1 MNLQNDKLN
10 LEIEIENKLEDL
22 SIAKDEINKQK
33 INISDIEQHNS
44 SLLVNINELDN
55 EINSHKSTI
64 KKLEEFESM

>member
-10 LEIEIENKLEDL
+10 LETEIENKLKDL

-33 INISDIEQHNS
+33 INISDIEQQNS

>member
-10 LEIEIENKLEDL
+10 LETEIENKLEDL